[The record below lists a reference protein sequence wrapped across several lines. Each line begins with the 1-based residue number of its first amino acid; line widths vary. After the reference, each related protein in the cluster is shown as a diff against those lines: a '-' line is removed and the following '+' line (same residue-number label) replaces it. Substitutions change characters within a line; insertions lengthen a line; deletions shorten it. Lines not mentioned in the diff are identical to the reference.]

1 MSAYLVLSV
10 PSISGLRFCL
20 KVDSWHCL
28 PSNTGIYSNRAVHV
42 WMIRLCFSHFPI
54 AEPKNSSPSLELCHA
69 ESFLFVFF
77 VPGVIKAAQA
87 VQNKRKEALLL
98 LNMMVKLWYD
108 HPHISLTPLSK
119 TAGSDEKA
127 VCEIGTDTPTLIN
140 QCGSQHTLT
149 QFSDMVSL
157 TPCSTPK
164 HPLIPFPISLSFSF
178 PQRIREVCLFY

>member
-77 VPGVIKAAQA
+77 VLGVIKAAQA

-127 VCEIGTDTPTLIN
+127 VCEIGTDTPL
-140 QCGSQHTLT
+140 HTYQSVWEPAHPDTVLRYGQPDT
-149 QFSDMVSL
+149 MFNTKASTHPVSHFTFL
-157 TPCSTPK
+157 
-164 HPLIPFPISLSFSF
+164 
-178 PQRIREVCLFY
+178 